1 VRERPG
7 SRRYRGPALVAAA
20 AVLVAAGWLVF
31 DRSPHHPSSAATHGP
46 KLTRA
51 QMTTRT
57 RNQAAAW
64 VAQQVNSGVQ
74 VSCDPS
80 MCSELKAH
88 GVRDLLALEPKAPD
102 PDPAG
107 SIVVATALI
116 RSEFGDVASYAPGV
130 IASFGTGS
138 GRIDIRQASPG
149 GPAVFEKALQ
159 TDEQQ
164 RRIVE
169 NTLANS
175 LQIVATSKARKELAD
190 GQVDAR
196 LGTLIEGM
204 ATELPQPVHI
214 LAFGDLAP
222 GATAG
227 LPLRSATLV
236 GSLQTLRAL
245 RTFALGQKGDY
256 CPSYTALTK
265 AGKQH
270 MLVVEFNAPIPLELF
285 SPPSP

>member
-1 VRERPG
+1 MI
-7 SRRYRGPALVAAA
+7 AA
-20 AVLVAAGWLVF
+20 
-31 DRSPHHPSSAATHGP
+31 
-46 KLTRA
+46 
-51 QMTTRT
+51 T

-64 VAQQVNSGVQ
+64 VAQQVNPSVQ

-80 MCSELKAH
+80 MCLALKAH
-88 GVRDLLALEPKAPD
+88 GVRNLLALEPKAPD

-138 GRIDIRQASPG
+138 GRIDIRQASRG
-149 GPAVFEKALQ
+149 GPAVFEKALR
-159 TDEQQ
+159 TDQQ
-164 RRIVE
+164 ERKTVE

-175 LQIVATSKARKELAD
+175 LQIVASSKARKELAE

-204 ATELPQPVHI
+204 ATELPHPVHI
-214 LAFGDLAP
+214 LAFGDLGP

-236 GSLQTLRAL
+236 GSLPALRAL
-245 RTFALGQKGDY
+245 RTFALGQKGNY
-256 CPSYTALTK
+256 CPSYTDLTK

-270 MLVVEFNAPIPLELF
+270 VLVVEFTAPIVLGLF
-285 SPPSP
+285 SPPSS

>member
-1 VRERPG
+1 M
-7 SRRYRGPALVAAA
+7 
-20 AVLVAAGWLVF
+20 AAGWLAL
-31 DRSPHHPSSAATHGP
+31 DRSPHHPAPAATHGP

-51 QMTTRT
+51 QLTTAT

-64 VAQQVNSGVQ
+64 VAQQVNSSVQ

-80 MCSELKAH
+80 MCSALKAH
-88 GVRDLLALEPKAPD
+88 GVRNLLALEPKAPN
-102 PDPAG
+102 PAG

-116 RSEFGDVASYAPGV
+116 RSEFVDVASYAPGV

-138 GRIDIRQASPG
+138 GRIDIRQASQG
-149 GPAVFEKALQ
+149 GPAAFEKALQ
-159 TDEQQ
+159 TDEQE
-164 RRIVE
+164 RKAVE

-175 LQIVATSKARKELAD
+175 LQIVATSKARKELAG

-204 ATELPQPVHI
+204 ATELPRPVHI

-236 GSLQTLRAL
+236 GSLPTLRAL
-245 RTFALGQKGDY
+245 RTFALAQKGNY
-256 CPSYTALTK
+256 CPTYTDLTK

-270 MLVVEFNAPIPLELF
+270 VLVVEFNAPILLGLF
-285 SPPSP
+285 SPPNS

>member
-1 VRERPG
+1 
-7 SRRYRGPALVAAA
+7 
-20 AVLVAAGWLVF
+20 
-31 DRSPHHPSSAATHGP
+31 
-46 KLTRA
+46 
-51 QMTTRT
+51 MTKAT

-64 VAQQVNSGVQ
+64 VAQQVSSSAQ

-88 GVRDLLALEPKAPD
+88 GVRNVLALEPKAPD
-102 PDPAG
+102 PAG
-107 SIVVATALI
+107 TIVVATALV
-116 RSEFGDVASYAPGV
+116 RSEFSDVATYAPGV

-138 GRIDIRQASPG
+138 GRIDIRQASQG
-149 GPAVFEKALQ
+149 GPAVFEKALR
-159 TDEQQ
+159 TDQQ
-164 RRIVE
+164 ERKTVE

-175 LQIVATSKARKELAD
+175 LQIVASSQARKQLAD
-190 GQVDAR
+190 GQVDSR

-214 LAFGDLAP
+214 LSFGDLAP

-236 GSLQTLRAL
+236 GSLPALRAL

-256 CPSYTALTK
+256 CPSYTDLTK

-270 MLVVEFNAPIPLELF
+270 VLVVEFNAPILLGLF
-285 SPPSP
+285 SPPNS

>member
-1 VRERPG
+1 
-7 SRRYRGPALVAAA
+7 
-20 AVLVAAGWLVF
+20 
-31 DRSPHHPSSAATHGP
+31 
-46 KLTRA
+46 
-51 QMTTRT
+51 MTTAT
-57 RNQAAAW
+57 RNRAAAW

-80 MCSELKAH
+80 MCSALKAH
-88 GVRDLLALEPKAPD
+88 GVRNLLALPSKA

-149 GPAVFEKALQ
+149 GPAAFEKALQ

-164 RRIVE
+164 RKTVE
-169 NTLANS
+169 NTLANT
-175 LQIVATSKARKELAD
+175 LQIVATSKARKELAG

-204 ATELPQPVHI
+204 ATELPHPVHI

-236 GSLQTLRAL
+236 GSLPTLRAL
-245 RTFALGQKGDY
+245 RTFALAQKGNY
-256 CPSYTALTK
+256 CPTYTDLTK
-265 AGKQH
+265 AGKEH
-270 MLVVEFNAPIPLELF
+270 VLIVEFNAPIPLELF
-285 SPPSP
+285 SPPNP